1 MAKYIVPST
10 TETAFNCPYCG
21 ALAKQYWHSVFCE
34 YRKDDQPLP
43 QIWGKATDAD
53 EVFKNVKDTEKRAE
67 YVALVKKLQLGLP
80 FKSNERRETYRMPEL
95 FNVHASEC
103 FNCKQF
109 AVWIYDSIVY
119 PLAIENQPPNID
131 LPEEIKR
138 DYLEASSILSLSPRG
153 SCALSRLAIQKL
165 LKYLG
170 LSGHNINGDIATLV
184 SQGLDQRIQKAL
196 DIVRV
201 VGNNA
206 VHPGQ
211 VDLTDDR
218 SAAETLLRLINLIA
232 DRMIS
237 EPREVDE
244 VYAKLP
250 SSAREAID
258 KRDSGKA

>member
-1 MAKYIVPST
+1 MAKYIAPST
-10 TETAFNCPYCG
+10 KETAFNCPHCG

-34 YRKDDQPLP
+34 YQKDDKPLP
-43 QIWGKATDAD
+43 QIWAKDLNVE
-53 EVFKNVKDTEKRAE
+53 EVFKGVKDKDKKEE
-67 YVALVKKLQLGLP
+67 YIALVKELQLGFP
-80 FKSNERRETYRMPEL
+80 TKATERTDTYRMPLL
-95 FNVHASEC
+95 FNVHMSEC
-103 FNCKQF
+103 FNCKKV
-109 AVWIYDSIVY
+109 ALWIYDSIVY
-119 PLAIENQPPNID
+119 PVHVEAQQPNTD
-131 LPEEIKR
+131 LPDEIKR

-165 LKYLG
+165 LKHFG
-170 LSGHNINGDIATLV
+170 LSGQNINSDIAALV
-184 SQGLDQRIQKAL
+184 SQGLDQRIQRAL

-218 SAAETLLRLINLIA
+218 STAETLLRLINLIA

-250 SSAREAID
+250 SGAREAIE